1 MSVLVVEKFVEKLW
15 KNKKIKISIS
25 FSTNLEYYN
34 VNLGIQ
40 VGGDRVNVEIL
51 WQNVLKEIKDE
62 LSSLAFDTWFSDVK
76 LNSLDNGVAI
86 IEVPMSIHK
95 KHLSD
100 NYFDLITLALN
111 KVTGTNF
118 DLEFLLTDEI
128 NNRKVEKEKEEQ
140 KIEEGVPKSFKNKSN
155 LNPKYNFENFIVGN
169 SNKFAQAAALSV
181 AENPGKMYNPL
192 FIYGNSGLGKT
203 HLMHAIGNYI
213 VENSNR
219 RVLYVTSDQF
229 RDDFVG
235 INKKDEKGTNFNY
248 IDFFKNKYR
257 NIDVLIIDDI
267 QFLGGATQTQ
277 QEFFHTF
284 TNLYNDSKQIIISSD
299 RSPNDL
305 KLLEERLRTRFCWG
319 LTVNIYPPDFE
330 LRKEILRKKIIAGNF
345 EAEIPE
351 DVIEYIAS
359 NMGSDV
365 RQLEGSITR
374 LVAYSTIM
382 GGARIDINL
391 AIEALKDFISKGL
404 SEKNDITRI
413 QKIVAEYF
421 QISVEDI
428 RSKKRSSNI
437 AFPRQIAMYLCR
449 KLTSESFPKI
459 GTEFGGKD
467 HSTVMHSVEKIEQ
480 EIKNNSDLA
489 GIIDKLKND
498 LKP

>member
-1 MSVLVVEKFVEKLW
+1 MMIYMNRGVIKLNVDIIW
-15 KNKKIKISIS
+15 NNALKDIK
-25 FSTNLEYYN
+25 E
-34 VNLGIQ
+34 
-40 VGGDRVNVEIL
+40 
-51 WQNVLKEIKDE
+51 E
-62 LSSLAFDTWFSDVK
+62 LSSLAFSTWFQ
-76 LNSLDNGVAI
+76 GVTLKEIKDDTAI
-86 IEVPMSIHK
+86 IVVPMAIHK
-95 KHLSD
+95 RHLHD
-100 NYFDLITLALN
+100 NYRDLIQDSLN
-111 KVTGTNF
+111 KITGTNF
-118 DLEFLLTDEI
+118 ELEFYLENEI
-128 NNRKVEKEKEEQ
+128 EKFEKEKKETMDEE
-140 KIEEGVPKSFKNKSN
+140 KEKNLPKQKSN
-155 LNPKYNFENFIVGN
+155 LNSNYLFDNFIVGN

-181 AENPGKMYNPL
+181 AENPGKIYNPL

-213 VENSNR
+213 VQNSTKK
-219 RVLYVTSDQF
+219 VLYVTSDQF

-235 INKKDEKGTNFNY
+235 INRKDKDGTNFNY
-248 IDFFKNKYR
+248 VEFFKNKYR

-284 TNLYNDSKQIIISSD
+284 TNLYNDSKQIIVSSD

-319 LTVNIYPPDFE
+319 LTVNIGPPDFE
-330 LRKEILRKKIIAGNF
+330 LRKEILRKKIVAGNF
-345 EAEIPE
+345 EEEIPE
-351 DVIEYIAS
+351 EVIEYIAS

-374 LVAYSTIM
+374 LIAYSTIM
-382 GGARIDINL
+382 GGSKINLNL
-391 AIEALKDFISKGL
+391 AIEALKDFINKGI
-404 SEKNDITRI
+404 SEKNDIAKI
-413 QKIVAEYF
+413 QKTVAEFF

-467 HSTVMHSVEKIEQ
+467 HSTVMHSVEKIEV
-480 EIKNNSDLA
+480 EIQNNKDLA
-489 GIIDKLKND
+489 GIVEKLEKD
-498 LKP
+498 IQQ